1 MSITPIDISTDAS
14 VLCPLCEYDLRGL
27 TEPRCP
33 ECGYRFTWEELNDP
47 ALRLHPY
54 AFEHHPERNVSSF
67 RQTLLGGLR
76 PGRFWRTLFPTQPSR
91 PRRILLYWLIV
102 AFSCIGVLALQLTRT
117 IVAFDADRASEQ
129 RGVIADFPSYDAKTK
144 ALLLARYGSVTAAAS
159 DAYPRWPSWRFVRQL
174 PNAHLPQNLMIGVIV
189 WVLWPWVTLAGLMI
203 FQASMR
209 RARVRPIHVLRC
221 VIYAGDVAVFWAAA
235 MMMLVAYDVY
245 SRGLMPRPW
254 GPSSTAR
261 LMPWT
266 SIVLLLVVTWRVA
279 SAYKH
284 YLRFDHAWATAM
296 LVQFMVVLL
305 VFKLVLDVDFMF

>member
-91 PRRILLYWLIV
+91 PRRLLVYWLLM

-144 ALLLARYGSVTAAAS
+144 ALLLARHGSVTAAAS

-174 PNAHLPQNLMIGVIV
+174 PNAHLPQNLMIGTII
-189 WVLWPWVTLAGLMI
+189 WIAWPWVTLAGLMI

-221 VIYAGDVAVFWAAA
+221 VIYAADVAVYWSMTVMAV
-235 MMMLVAYDVY
+235 LVWDMTQ
-245 SRGLMPRPW
+245 RGMIGRPW
-254 GPSSTAR
+254 GVVPSAKLIPPLTAAA
-261 LMPWT
+261 
-266 SIVLLLVVTWRVA
+266 LLLATWRLGA
-279 SAYKH
+279 AYEH

-296 LVQFMVVLL
+296 AVQIMVSLL
-305 VFKLVLDVDFMF
+305 IAKLVLDWEFLF